1 MKDIFIDNNI
11 AKNFANPL
19 DPEYKRLVKWLKT
32 YDEGDHIGNAFLA
45 VSKKIIVE
53 YKKTCGASLSDN
65 AIVAIVDLLT
75 RQGRLNN
82 ITNDQI
88 KEFRATYFTK
98 KVCRRL
104 MSNWKDHDHIPVV
117 LLSYRKFAISIDD
130 KFVHDVIH
138 FPGYKAIAVK
148 KPQDLNYE

>member
-1 MKDIFIDNNI
+1 MKDIFIDNNV

-19 DPEYKRLVKWLKT
+19 DPEYKKLVAWLKA
-32 YDEGDHIGNAFLA
+32 YNGNNHLGNAYLA

-65 AIVAIVDLLT
+65 AIVAIVDLFT

-88 KEFRATYFTK
+88 KDFRARYFTK
-98 KVCRRL
+98 KICRHLR
-104 MSNWKDHDHIPVV
+104 SNWKDHDHIPVV
-117 LLSYRKFAISIDD
+117 LLSYRKLAISIDD
-130 KFVHDVIH
+130 KFVHDVLH
-138 FPGYKAIAVK
+138 FPGFQAIAVK